1 MIQLVGGIAAGA
13 AAMMLAPSIMSAIA
27 PVVKPVIKTLIK
39 GGLLAFE
46 SGKEAAKEAVHE
58 AEVAIASSVEAIEDL
73 TAETKA
79 EIAEPHKK
87 PVPPKKQKKSIET
100 HQQRSQR
107 MRIGAEVCACP
118 DSHFLRSVA
127 MPCDF

>member
-1 MIQLVGGIAAGA
+1 MIQMVGGVAVGA

-27 PVVKPVIKTLIK
+27 SVVKPVIKTLIK

-73 TAETKA
+73 AAEAKA
-79 EIAEPHKK
+79 EIAEPHKT
-87 PVPPKKQKKSIET
+87 PVPPKKSKKKK
-100 HQQRSQR
+100 
-107 MRIGAEVCACP
+107 A
-118 DSHFLRSVA
+118 
-127 MPCDF
+127 

>member
-73 TAETKA
+73 TAEAKA
-79 EIAEPHKK
+79 EIEESQKMPVLPKTSKK
-87 PVPPKKQKKSIET
+87 KAAQKLTSRDRK
-100 HQQRSQR
+100 
-107 MRIGAEVCACP
+107 
-118 DSHFLRSVA
+118 
-127 MPCDF
+127 